1 MSAMQSTS
9 PGLWLEGSAR
19 LRDLE
24 RRLMALWAGRGYVEV
39 VPPLLMPD
47 AAVRTASPEA
57 LSSRTLRVPAN
68 GDGVLALR
76 SDFTAS
82 VAWMAA
88 RRVGTLEEPLRIC
101 YSGAVARRPTP
112 DRPEGLEALQAG
124 CERVSPSPGPEG
136 DGEVACLA
144 AASLCELEVDGAV
157 LELGHWGLVGPL
169 LDRIPWPA
177 YGRQALETALNR
189 KSVPSL
195 LDLGTRFGK
204 VEEWALLKEL
214 VHLGGRPEA
223 VESLRP
229 RMRDGGVLPVWDGL
243 VALGREV
250 EREFPGLRVRL
261 EPTDVRHWAY
271 YTGLTV
277 KAFAPS
283 HPYALLSGGRYDS
296 LYPSLRRPF
305 GACGFAV
312 HLGRLIE
319 EQR

>member
-1 MSAMQSTS
+1 MNALQGTS
-9 PGLWLEGSAR
+9 PGLWLESSKR

-24 RRLMALWAGRGYVEV
+24 RRLAALWAGLGYAEV
-39 VPPLLMPD
+39 VPPLLLPE

-57 LSSRTLRVPAN
+57 LASRTLRVPAN

-88 RRVGTLEEPLRIC
+88 RRAGALEEPLRIC

-112 DRPEGLEALQAG
+112 DRPEGLETLQAG
-124 CERVSPSPGPEG
+124 CERISPFPGPEG
-136 DGEVACLA
+136 DGEVARLA
-144 AASLCELEVDGAV
+144 AASLRELEVEGAV

-169 LDRIPWPA
+169 LDRIPWPDD
-177 YGRQALETALNR
+177 GRQALETALNR

-195 LDLGTRFGK
+195 LDLGTRYGK
-204 VEEWALLKEL
+204 AQEWALLKDL

-223 VESLRP
+223 VEELRP
-229 RMRDGGVLPVWDGL
+229 VMREGGVLEAWDEL
-243 VALGREV
+243 VTLGRGV
-250 EREFPGLRVRL
+250 ENEFPGLRVRL

-283 HPYALLSGGRYDS
+283 HPYALLSGGRYDG
-296 LYPSLRRPF
+296 LYPALGRPF

-319 EQR
+319 E